1 MPLGYG
7 CQSTVSPEKGKGL
20 PMPTYKFKGRRFD
33 TGALIEGERAAQS
46 TQGLAATLRSEK
58 IMPISINETKVKAT
72 PTAGK
77 KGKVTSTQIAIFTKQ
92 FSVMLEAGLPLV
104 QSLGILAEQQDSAA
118 MAYCLDAVRADVEGG
133 STLAESMRKH
143 PKVFDTL
150 YVNMVAAGEAGG
162 ILDVILQRLSIF
174 VEKIVKLKR
183 SLVSA
188 SVYPSVVITVAIGI
202 VVAIM
207 VFVIPTFADLFKNM
221 NATLPLP
228 TRIVMGLSDVMATY
242 ILPILALMAL
252 IVIAGQRYYTTYS
265 GKVRIDGLILKIPVF
280 GAVIQKIIIARFS
293 RTLGTLLT
301 SGISILEALD
311 ITARTAGN
319 MVIQN
324 ALLDCRKAVQ
334 EGNTLVDPLKR
345 ANLFPSMVIQMVGVG
360 EQTGELDQMLQKL
373 ADFYEEQAD
382 AAIADFLTLIE
393 PLMIIFLGG
402 IIGGIVISM
411 YLPIFSLIG
420 KLAGG

>member
-1 MPLGYG
+1 MPVY
-7 CQSTVSPEKGKGL
+7 Q
-20 PMPTYKFKGRRFD
+20 FRGRRYD
-33 TGALIEGERAAQS
+33 TGAIIEGERAMATRQ
-46 TQGLAATLRSEK
+46 TLVATLRGER
-58 IMPISINETKVKAT
+58 IMPISISEKKASARKRGKVKA
-72 PTAGK
+72 ADL
-77 KGKVTSTQIAIFTKQ
+77 AIFTKQ

-104 QSLGILAEQQDSAA
+104 QALGILAEQQENPALVSTITE
-118 MAYCLDAVRADVEGG
+118 VKEDVEAG

-150 YVNMVAAGEAGG
+150 FVNMISAGEAGG
-162 ILDVILQRLSIF
+162 ILDVILQRLSVF

-188 SVYPSVVITVAIGI
+188 SVYPGVVITVAIGI

-207 VFVIPTFADLFKNM
+207 VFVIPTFAELFKNM

-228 TRIVMGLSDVMATY
+228 TRIVMGLSDFMSAY
-242 ILPILALMAL
+242 ILYMIVGLAL
-252 IVIAGQRYYTTYS
+252 IVVGGQRYYMTPA
-265 GKVRIDGLILKIPVF
+265 GRLRIDRMILDIPFF
-280 GAVIQKIIIARFS
+280 GSVIQKIIVARFS
-293 RTLGTLLT
+293 RTLGTLLS

-324 ALLDCRKAVQ
+324 ALMEARREVQ
-334 EGNTLVDPLKR
+334 EGKTLIDPIKR
-345 ANLFPSMVIQMVGVG
+345 ANLFPPMVIQMIGVG

-373 ADFYEEQAD
+373 ADFYEEEAD

-393 PLMIIFLGG
+393 PLMIVFLGG

-411 YLPIFSLIG
+411 YMPIFSLIG
-420 KLAGG
+420 KLAGGV

>member
-1 MPLGYG
+1 
-7 CQSTVSPEKGKGL
+7 
-20 PMPTYKFKGRRFD
+20 MPTYKFKGRRFD
-33 TGALIEGERAAQS
+33 TGAVIEGERAAQN

-58 IMPISINETKVKAT
+58 IMPISINEKKAK
-72 PTAGK
+72 AAAARGK
-77 KGKVTSTQIAIFTKQ
+77 KGAVTSQQIAIFTKQ

-104 QSLGILAEQQDSAA
+104 QSLGILAEQQENAA
-118 MAYCLDAVRADVEGG
+118 MAKCLDDVRADVEAG

-150 YVNMVAAGEAGG
+150 FVNMVAAGEAGG

-174 VEKIVKLKR
+174 VEKLVKLKR

-188 SVYPSVVITVAIGI
+188 SVYPGVVITVAIGI

-228 TRIVMGLSDVMATY
+228 TRIVMGISDFMAAY
-242 ILPILALMAL
+242 ILPVIAFFVL
-252 IVIAGQRYYTTYS
+252 VGIAGQRYYTTYA
-265 GKVRIDGLILKIPVF
+265 GRLAIDGMILKIPVF

-293 RTLGTLLT
+293 QTLGTLLT

-324 ALLDCRKAVQ
+324 ALLEARKAVQ
-334 EGNTLVDPLKR
+334 EGNTLVEPLKR
-345 ANLFPSMVIQMVGVG
+345 CGLFPAMVVQMVGVG

-373 ADFYEEQAD
+373 AEFYEEQAD

>member
-1 MPLGYG
+1 
-7 CQSTVSPEKGKGL
+7 
-20 PMPTYKFKGRRFD
+20 MPTYKFKGRRFD
-33 TGALIEGERAAQS
+33 TGAVIEGERAAQS

-58 IMPISINETKVKAT
+58 IMPISINEKKSKAT
-72 PTAGK
+72 ALGGK

-104 QSLGILAEQQDSAA
+104 QSLGILAEQQESAA
-118 MAYCLDAVRADVEGG
+118 MAKCLDDVRADVEAG
-133 STLAESMRKH
+133 STLAQSMRKH

-265 GKVRIDGLILKIPVF
+265 GKVRIDGLILKIPIF

-334 EGNTLVDPLKR
+334 EGNTLVEPLKR
-345 ANLFPSMVIQMVGVG
+345 ANLFPAMVIQMVGVG

>member
-1 MPLGYG
+1 
-7 CQSTVSPEKGKGL
+7 
-20 PMPTYKFKGRRFD
+20 MPTYKFKGRRFD

-228 TRIVMGLSDVMATY
+228 TRIVMGLSDVLATY

-265 GKVRIDGLILKIPVF
+265 GKVRIDGLILKIPIF

>member
-1 MPLGYG
+1 
-7 CQSTVSPEKGKGL
+7 
-20 PMPTYKFKGRRFD
+20 
-33 TGALIEGERAAQS
+33 
-46 TQGLAATLRSEK
+46 
-58 IMPISINETKVKAT
+58 
-72 PTAGK
+72 
-77 KGKVTSTQIAIFTKQ
+77 
-92 FSVMLEAGLPLV
+92 MLEAGLPLV
-104 QSLGILAEQQDSAA
+104 QSLGILAEQQENEA
-118 MAYCLDAVRADVEGG
+118 MASCLDSVREDVEAG
-133 STLAESMRKH
+133 STLAEAMRKH

-150 YVNMVAAGEAGG
+150 FVNMIAAGEAGG

-183 SLVSA
+183 SLISA
-188 SVYPSVVITVAIGI
+188 SVYPVIVITVAIGI

-207 VFVIPTFADLFKNM
+207 IFVIPTFAELFKNM

-228 TRIVMGLSDVMATY
+228 TRLVMGISDFMVAY
-242 ILPILALMAL
+242 ILPVLAAGTLL
-252 IVIAGQRYYTTYS
+252 GVAGQRYYTTYA
-265 GKVRIDGLILKIPVF
+265 GRLRIDGIILKIPIF
-280 GAVIQKIIIARFS
+280 GATIQKIIVARFS

-319 MVIQN
+319 LVIQN
-324 ALLDCRKAVQ
+324 ALLDARKAVQ

-345 ANLFPSMVIQMVGVG
+345 SDLFPPMVVQMVGVG
-360 EQTGELDQMLQKL
+360 EQTGELDQMLQKM

-382 AAIADFLTLIE
+382 AAIADFLTMIE
-393 PLMIIFLGG
+393 PLMIVFLGG

>member
-1 MPLGYG
+1 
-7 CQSTVSPEKGKGL
+7 
-20 PMPTYKFKGRRFD
+20 MPTYKFKGRRFD

-58 IMPISINETKVKAT
+58 IMPITINETKGKAT
-72 PTAGK
+72 STAGK

-118 MAYCLDAVRADVEGG
+118 MAQCLDAVRADVEAG

-188 SVYPSVVITVAIGI
+188 SVYPGVVITVAIGI

-228 TRIVMGLSDVMATY
+228 TRIVMGLSDVMAAY
-242 ILPILALMAL
+242 ILPIIALMVL
-252 IVIAGQRYYTTYS
+252 IGIAGQRYYATYS
-265 GKVRIDGLILKIPVF
+265 GKVVIDGLILKIPIF

-293 RTLGTLLT
+293 RTLGTLLA

-345 ANLFPSMVIQMVGVG
+345 ANLFPAMVVQMVGVG

>member
-1 MPLGYG
+1 
-7 CQSTVSPEKGKGL
+7 
-20 PMPTYKFKGRRFD
+20 
-33 TGALIEGERAAQS
+33 
-46 TQGLAATLRSEK
+46 
-58 IMPISINETKVKAT
+58 MPISISEKKGKVAS
-72 PTAGK
+72 AGRGK
-77 KGKVTSTQIAIFTKQ
+77 KGKVTSAQIAIFTKQ

-104 QSLGILAEQQDSAA
+104 QSLSILAEQQDSAA
-118 MAYCLDAVRADVEGG
+118 MAKCLDQVREDVEGG
-133 STLAESMRKH
+133 STLAEAMRKH
-143 PKVFDTL
+143 PKIFDTL
-150 YVNMVAAGEAGG
+150 FVNMISAGEAGG

-174 VEKIVKLKR
+174 VEKLVKLKR

-188 SVYPSVVITVAIGI
+188 SVYPGVVITVAIGI

-207 VFVIPTFADLFKNM
+207 VFVIPTFAELFKNM

-228 TRIVMGLSDVMATY
+228 TRMVMGISDLMVAY
-242 ILPILALMAL
+242 ILPIIAFLVLLL
-252 IVIAGQRYYTTYS
+252 IGGQRYYSTYS
-265 GKVRIDGLILKIPVF
+265 GRLVIDGMTLKVPIF
-280 GAVIQKIIIARFS
+280 GEVIRKIIIARFA
-293 RTLGTLLT
+293 RTLGTLLNA
-301 SGISILEALD
+301 GISILEALD

-319 MVIQN
+319 LVIQN
-324 ALLDCRKAVQ
+324 ALLDARKAVQ

-345 ANLFPSMVIQMVGVG
+345 ANLFPAMVVQMVGVG

>member
-1 MPLGYG
+1 
-7 CQSTVSPEKGKGL
+7 
-20 PMPTYKFKGRRFD
+20 MPTYKFKGRRFD

-228 TRIVMGLSDVMATY
+228 TRIVMGLSDVMAAY
-242 ILPILALMAL
+242 ILPIIALMVL

-334 EGNTLVDPLKR
+334 EGNTLVEPLKR

>member
-1 MPLGYG
+1 
-7 CQSTVSPEKGKGL
+7 
-20 PMPTYKFKGRRFD
+20 MPTYKFKGRRFD
-33 TGALIEGERAAQS
+33 TGAVIEGERAAQN

-58 IMPISINETKVKAT
+58 IMPISINEKKAKAA
-72 PTAGK
+72 TAGGK
-77 KGKVTSTQIAIFTKQ
+77 RGGKVTSQQIAIFTKQ

-104 QSLGILAEQQDSAA
+104 QSLGILAEQQENAT
-118 MAYCLDAVRADVEGG
+118 MAKCLDDVRADVEAG

-143 PKVFDTL
+143 PKVFDSL
-150 YVNMVAAGEAGG
+150 FVNMVAAGEAGG

-174 VEKIVKLKR
+174 VEKLVKLKR

-188 SVYPSVVITVAIGI
+188 SVYPGVVITVAIGI

-228 TRIVMGLSDVMATY
+228 TRIVMGISDFMAAY
-242 ILPILALMAL
+242 ILPVIAFLVL
-252 IVIAGQRYYTTYS
+252 VGIAGQRYYTTYA
-265 GKVRIDGLILKIPVF
+265 GRLAIDGLILKIPVF

-293 RTLGTLLT
+293 QTLGTLLT

-324 ALLDCRKAVQ
+324 ALLEARKAVQ
-334 EGNTLVDPLKR
+334 EGNTLVEPLKR
-345 ANLFPSMVIQMVGVG
+345 CGLFPAMVVQMVGVG

-373 ADFYEEQAD
+373 AEFYEEQAD

>member
-1 MPLGYG
+1 
-7 CQSTVSPEKGKGL
+7 
-20 PMPTYKFKGRRFD
+20 MPTYKFRGRRYD
-33 TGALIEGERAAQS
+33 TGAVIEGERASQNTQS
-46 TQGLAATLRSEK
+46 LAATLRSEK
-58 IMPISINETKVKAT
+58 IMPISINEKKAKAA
-72 PTAGK
+72 AGTSK
-77 KGKVTSTQIAIFTKQ
+77 KGGAVTSGQIAIFTKQ

-104 QSLGILAEQQDSAA
+104 QSLGILAEQAENAA
-118 MAYCLDAVRADVEGG
+118 MANCLSAVREDVEAG
-133 STLAESMRKH
+133 STLAEAMRKH

-150 YVNMVAAGEAGG
+150 FVNMIAAGEAGG
-162 ILDVILQRLSIF
+162 ILDVILQRLSVF
-174 VEKIVKLKR
+174 VEKLVKLKR

-188 SVYPSVVITVAIGI
+188 SVYPGVVITVAIGI

-207 VFVIPTFADLFKNM
+207 VFVIPTFAELFKNM

-228 TRIVMGLSDVMATY
+228 TRMVMGISDVMAAY
-242 ILPILALMAL
+242 ILPLMAFYVL
-252 IVIAGQRYYTTYS
+252 IVIGGQRYYSTYS
-265 GKVRIDGLILKIPVF
+265 GKLRIDGIILGIPVF

-293 RTLGTLLT
+293 QTLGTLLT

-324 ALLDCRKAVQ
+324 ALLEARKAVQ
-334 EGNTLVDPLKR
+334 EGNTLVDPLKKCG
-345 ANLFPSMVIQMVGVG
+345 LFPAMVVQMVGVG

-373 ADFYEEQAD
+373 AEFYEEQAD

-393 PLMIIFLGG
+393 PLMIVFLGG

>member
-1 MPLGYG
+1 M
-7 CQSTVSPEKGKGL
+7 T
-20 PMPTYKFKGRRFD
+20 TYKFRGRRYD
-33 TGALIEGERAAQS
+33 TGAVIEGERAAQS

-58 IMPISINETKVKAT
+58 IMPISISEKKGKA
-72 PTAGK
+72 ASAGRGK
-77 KGKVTSTQIAIFTKQ
+77 KGKVTSSQIAIFTKQ

-104 QSLGILAEQQDSAA
+104 QSLSILAEQQDSAA
-118 MAYCLDAVRADVEGG
+118 MAKCLDQVREDVEGG
-133 STLAESMRKH
+133 STLAEAMRKH

-150 YVNMVAAGEAGG
+150 FVNMISAGEAGG

-174 VEKIVKLKR
+174 VEKLVKLKR

-188 SVYPSVVITVAIGI
+188 SVYPGVVITVAIGI

-228 TRIVMGLSDVMATY
+228 TRMVMGISNLMVAY
-242 ILPILALMAL
+242 ILPIIAFPVLL
-252 IVIAGQRYYTTYS
+252 VIGGQRYYTTYS
-265 GKVRIDGLILKIPVF
+265 GRLVIDGMTLKVPIF
-280 GAVIQKIIIARFS
+280 GEVIRKIIIARFA
-293 RTLGTLLT
+293 RTLGTLLNA
-301 SGISILEALD
+301 GISILEALD

-319 MVIQN
+319 LVIQN
-324 ALLDCRKAVQ
+324 ALLDARKAVQ
-334 EGNTLVDPLKR
+334 EGNTLVEPLKR
-345 ANLFPSMVIQMVGVG
+345 VNLFPAMVVQMVGVG

>member
-1 MPLGYG
+1 
-7 CQSTVSPEKGKGL
+7 
-20 PMPTYKFKGRRFD
+20 MPTYKFRGRRYD
-33 TGALIEGERAAQS
+33 TGAVIEGERASQNTQS
-46 TQGLAATLRSEK
+46 LAAVLRSEK
-58 IMPISINETKVKAT
+58 IMPISINE
-72 PTAGK
+72 K
-77 KGKVTSTQIAIFTKQ
+77 KGKVAAGTSKKGGSVTSSQIAIFTKQ

-104 QSLGILAEQQDSAA
+104 QSLGILAEQAENAA
-118 MAYCLDAVRADVEGG
+118 MANCLDEVRADVEAG
-133 STLAESMRKH
+133 STLAEAMRKH

-150 YVNMVAAGEAGG
+150 FVNMIAAGEAGG

-174 VEKIVKLKR
+174 VEKLVKLKR

-188 SVYPSVVITVAIGI
+188 SVYPGVVITVAIGI

-207 VFVIPTFADLFKNM
+207 VFVIPTFAELFKNM

-228 TRIVMGLSDVMATY
+228 TRIVMGISDLMQAY
-242 ILPILALMAL
+242 ILPILAFLVLLVVA
-252 IVIAGQRYYTTYS
+252 AQRYYATYS
-265 GKVRIDGLILKIPVF
+265 GRLMMDGLTLKIPIF
-280 GAVIQKIIIARFS
+280 GEVIRKIIVARFS
-293 RTLGTLLT
+293 QTLGTLLT

-319 MVIQN
+319 LVIQN
-324 ALLDCRKAVQ
+324 ALLDARKAVQ
-334 EGNTLVDPLKR
+334 EGNTLVEPLKKSG
-345 ANLFPSMVIQMVGVG
+345 LFPAMVVQMVGVG
-360 EQTGELDQMLQKL
+360 EQTGELDQMLQKM

-393 PLMIIFLGG
+393 PLMIVFLGG